1 MRGDTHTHT
10 HCRTHLLYI
19 HTAGRIKHTD
29 ARHTHTHM
37 DTSLILLIAHVDTG
51 GVQTDS
57 TEIKAASSDHWSC
70 CVVAVLEYVAHKDV
84 SIRLREEKSNGK
96 ISDDVVWH
104 GKKGDFCPRSVFLNA
119 PSLFTLLCFPA
130 VCETYLDI
138 YTARRESQK
147 YNNELTPNP
156 IIRGENTRT
165 WTSQREDCS
174 PDKNRRW
181 LNGSTARP
189 ACCHVFVFS
198 PLIDLLLSSFFY
210 LTSWFAP
217 QGLRISLHKVENEPP
232 DSFFFPFFI
241 FILQNSQVFLR
252 LFQYITTSG
261 PTNEPKRAQKN
272 CC

>member
-1 MRGDTHTHT
+1 MHD
-10 HCRTHLLYI
+10 
-19 HTAGRIKHTD
+19 
-29 ARHTHTHM
+29 THTHM

-70 CVVAVLEYVAHKDV
+70 CVAAVLEYVPHKDV

-138 YTARRESQK
+138 YTARRKSQK

-232 DSFFFPFFI
+232 DSFFCLFFI

-261 PTNEPKRAQKN
+261 PTNETKRAKKTAAS
-272 CC
+272 